1 MRTETNRKKR
11 KFSMPDSYVILFI
24 MLIMATI
31 LTYIL
36 PSGTF
41 ERDESAS
48 VPTVIPGSYSAV
60 ESNPIGFLDFFML
73 FKLGMVVVSSFII
86 IFLIIVCCF
95 VNFFIMYN
103 IYMYLTYYMPTGT
116 FEWYES
122 ASVPTVIPGSYSA
135 VESNPIGFLDFFMS
149 IQSGMVA
156 AASIIM
162 LVLIIGGS
170 FAIIDHS
177 QA

>member
-1 MRTETNRKKR
+1 MHTETNRKKR

-60 ESNPIGFLDFFML
+60 ESNPIGFLDFFM
-73 FKLGMVVVSSFII
+73 
-86 IFLIIVCCF
+86 
-95 VNFFIMYN
+95 
-103 IYMYLTYYMPTGT
+103 
-116 FEWYES
+116 
-122 ASVPTVIPGSYSA
+122 
-135 VESNPIGFLDFFMS
+135 S

-170 FAIIDHS
+170 FCYY
-177 QA
+177 